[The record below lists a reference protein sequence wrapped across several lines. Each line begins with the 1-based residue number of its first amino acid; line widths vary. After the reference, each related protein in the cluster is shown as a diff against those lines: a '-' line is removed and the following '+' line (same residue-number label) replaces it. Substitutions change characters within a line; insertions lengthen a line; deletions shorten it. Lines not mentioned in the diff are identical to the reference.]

1 MKPVYLITYWDGIP
15 LEFFSE
21 ERMKEAIDC
30 GFNLIQGGKVGGYLE
45 NAKKDEAYDVKTSQ
59 KALEICEKY
68 GVQYTVFDIR
78 IANLFKENPTEDE
91 IDATV
96 RAVCEDFRSYPALH
110 SYLIIDEPHTSQFEQ
125 IKKITDAF
133 KRYDPEHLPYI
144 NLFPNYASAKQLGT
158 ADYESYVEQFVET
171 VKPELLCYDHY
182 HFLKINPKNIKI
194 TVPPDSFEAQVY
206 AASLSRDAKSGF
218 YNNLEI
224 IRKNGLKNDIPYMV
238 IVLLVEHGP
247 CRNVTRAELF
257 FEVWQS
263 LAYGCSALSYYSYWE
278 LPPHND
284 YDNGIISFDGKKRDH
299 YYDAQEINRR
309 ISPVGEHIALTKS
322 EAVFHIGNSF
332 LHEGATPFTPHR
344 GIESISGGNLTVG
357 FFENGTF
364 IIANQ
369 DYVSS
374 ATITITTEKD
384 LSLFNIETNSFDT
397 VTENTFNI
405 PAGEGIYLKI
415 SD

>member
-1 MKPVYLITYWDGIP
+1 MSKTYLITYWDGIP
-15 LEFFSE
+15 FEFFSE
-21 ERMKEAIDC
+21 ERIKEAIDC

-45 NAKKDEAYDVKTSQ
+45 NNKIDEAYDVLTSQ
-59 KALEICEKY
+59 KALKICEKY

-78 IANLFKENPTEDE
+78 IANLFKGNPTDDE

-96 RAVCEDFRSYPALH
+96 HAVCEDFRDYPALH
-110 SYLIIDEPHTSQFEQ
+110 SYLIIDEPNTSQFER

-144 NLFPNYASAKQLGT
+144 NLFPNYASSKQLGT
-158 ADYESYVEQFVET
+158 PDYESYVEQFVET

-182 HFLKINPKNIKI
+182 HFLKINPDDIKI
-194 TVPPDSFEAQVY
+194 TLPPDSFEAQVY

-224 IRKNGLKNDIPYMV
+224 IRKSGLKNDIPYMV

-284 YDNGIISFDGKKRDH
+284 YNNGIISFDGKKRDH

-309 ISPVGEHIALTKS
+309 IAPIGEHIALTKS
-322 EAVFHIGNSF
+322 EAVFHVGNSF
-332 LHEGATPFTPHR
+332 LHEGVTLFAPYR
-344 GIESISGGNLTVG
+344 SIENISGGNFTVG
-357 FFENGTF
+357 FFEDNTF

-369 DYVSS
+369 DYVSPS
-374 ATITITTEKD
+374 SVTVTTKKK
-384 LSLFNIETNSFDT
+384 LALFNIETDSFELT
-397 VTENTFNI
+397 TENTFTL